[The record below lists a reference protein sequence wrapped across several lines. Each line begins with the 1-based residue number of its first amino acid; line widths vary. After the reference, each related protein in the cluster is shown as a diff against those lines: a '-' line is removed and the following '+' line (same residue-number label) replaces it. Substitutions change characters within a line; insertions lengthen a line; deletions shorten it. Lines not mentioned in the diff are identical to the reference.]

1 MKKYVKPELE
11 MKKFVSNETIAA
23 QTLEQFLKDNNI
35 ESGVGITTYAIT
47 SAGANYVGSEIITY

>member
-23 QTLEQFLKDNNI
+23 GTLNEFLAENGID
-35 ESGVGITTYAIT
+35 SDVGITTYQIT
-47 SAGANYVGSEIITY
+47 SAGGATYVPDAGV

>member
-23 QTLEQFLKDNNI
+23 GTLEDFLIANGID
-35 ESGVGITTYAIT
+35 SDVGITTYQSNSQGGFDA
-47 SAGANYVGSEIITY
+47 V

>member
-23 QTLEQFLKDNNI
+23 GTLNEFLAENGID
-35 ESGVGITTYAIT
+35 SDVGITTYR
-47 SAGANYVGSEIITY
+47 SNSQVGFDAV